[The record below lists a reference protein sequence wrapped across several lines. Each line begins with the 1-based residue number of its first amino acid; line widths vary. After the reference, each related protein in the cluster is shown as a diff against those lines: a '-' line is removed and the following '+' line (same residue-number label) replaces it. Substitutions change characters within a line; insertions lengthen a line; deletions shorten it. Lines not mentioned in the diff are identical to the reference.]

1 MQLKVCVRL
10 EKPASKACMA
20 TSYSAAL
27 CAKDTACPYFPCHA
41 KANREFFNCLFCY
54 CPLYTLGKHCGG
66 HCTYTESGI
75 KSCQHCTFPH
85 QKKNYDA
92 IIARFREIAAVA
104 ARSDREDK

>member
-1 MQLKVCVRL
+1 MYNEVSICRSKTNITTFFRTRNVNIS
-10 EKPASKACMA
+10 PAIRVPTRKI
-20 TSYSAAL
+20 L
-27 CAKDTACPYFPCHA
+27 IGVKEED
-41 KANREFFNCLFCY
+41 FNCLFCY

>member
-1 MQLKVCVRL
+1 MLRLYPRLTSGNQFGMDEDTVLEILKKRAIL
-10 EKPASKACMA
+10 SLNLKNDKGDIEMEKSVIVI
-20 TSYSAAL
+20 
-27 CAKDTACPYFPCHA
+27 
-41 KANREFFNCLFCY
+41 
-54 CPLYTLGKHCGG
+54 GG
-66 HCTYTESGI
+66 GPCTYTESGI

>member
-1 MQLKVCVRL
+1 MAI
-10 EKPASKACMA
+10 KPEWEGKG
-20 TSYSAAL
+20 YSFFQNTN
-27 CAKDTACPYFPCHA
+27 CEYFPCHQTN
-41 KANREFFNCLFCY
+41 KTEDFNCLFCY

-66 HCTYTESGI
+66 NCTYTESGI